1 MCFTAAHSYKV
12 TYTRSREAMTVYTLS
27 GQLSVST
34 QDKVASAIN
43 LPDITVTSNSG
54 RAFRLPEEAIQC
66 PSLVVPARGQL
77 VCTFAA
83 SYAGRQP
90 QPGVISASVAL
101 AGVLIPITLDAPPV
115 SYDFSGAETI
125 ETGAFGTA
133 SNFFELGGG
142 ILQPYGV
149 YGEQPPPDMRLEDS
163 REFDFIAVFGNV
175 ASSKCGRKYRV
186 SSSWEFPGSVLLFCA
201 VRLWGS

>member
-1 MCFTAAHSYKV
+1 MHSYKV

-27 GQLSVST
+27 GQLAVAT
-34 QDKVASAIN
+34 KDKVASAIN

-66 PSLVVPARGQL
+66 PSLVVPAQGQL

-90 QPGVISASVAL
+90 QPGVIGASVAL
-101 AGVLIPITLDAPPV
+101 AGVLIPIILDAPPV
-115 SYDFSGAETI
+115 SYDFTGAETI

-142 ILQPYGV
+142 IIQPYGV

-163 REFDFIAVFGNV
+163 REFNFIAVFGNV
-175 ASSKCGRKYRV
+175 PSSKCGRKYKVR
-186 SSSWEFPGSVLLFCA
+186 SSWGFRQCF
-201 VRLWGS
+201 VR